1 MRFSKLLAALDSFQS
16 ERDACWLADDP
27 PLDGAAAL
35 DTAHKGQLS
44 FLERNNTMAA
54 ALSSCGASAVL
65 LPAGEKSLHQLAQQ
79 QGIAWAASTHPRLSF
94 AEALDCL
101 YPCQRPTPGCHPR
114 TVVAPDAHVADSA
127 SLAAGVVVGSR
138 CYIGE
143 NTVLHPG
150 VVLYDDVWIGQG
162 CELHANV
169 VVHSRSHLGRNCV
182 IQANAVIGGEGFGFV
197 PTGAVWRKMPQTGH
211 VVLENDVEVGCCST
225 VDRPAV
231 GETRLGAG
239 TKIDNLVQI
248 GHGVVTGKGCAFA
261 AQVGIAG
268 GAVIGDGVILAGQV
282 GVGNRVHIGDG
293 VVASSKAGVHTD
305 VTPGEVVSGFPVIPN
320 RLWLRA
326 SALFARLPEF
336 SRSLKRLQQQ
346 VERSQQS

>member
-1 MRFSKLLAALDSFQS
+1 MRFSELLAALESFPP
-16 ERDACWLADDP
+16 DGACWLADDP

-35 DTAHKGQLS
+35 DKARPGQLS
-44 FLERNNTMAA
+44 FLERNNPMAA
-54 ALSSCGASAVL
+54 ALAHCDASAVL
-65 LPAGEKSLHQLAQQ
+65 LPADEESLHQLARQRE
-79 QGIAWAASTHPRLSF
+79 IAWAASADPRLGF

-101 YPCQRPTPGCHPR
+101 YPRQRPTPGRHPQA
-114 TVVAPDAHVADSA
+114 VVAPDARVADSA
-127 SLAAGVVVGSR
+127 ALAAGVVVGAR
-138 CYIGE
+138 CRVGE
-143 NTVLHPG
+143 EVVLHPG

-162 CELHANV
+162 CEIHGNV
-169 VVHSRSHLGRNCV
+169 VVHSHSRLGRNCV
-182 IQANAVIGGEGFGFV
+182 VQANAVIGGEGFGFV
-197 PTGAVWRKMPQTGH
+197 PTGRGWRKMPQTGR
-211 VVLENDVEVGCCST
+211 VVLEDGVEVGCCST

-268 GAVIGDGVILAGQV
+268 GAVVGRGVILAGQV
-282 GVGNRVHIGDG
+282 GVGNRVRIGDG
-293 VVASSKAGVHTD
+293 VVASSKAGVHAD
-305 VTPGEVVSGFPVIPN
+305 VAPGEVVSGFPVIPN

-326 SALFARLPEF
+326 SALFARLPEL

-346 VERSQQS
+346 VERSRQP

>member
-1 MRFSKLLAALDSFQS
+1 MRFSELLAALESLQPEGD
-16 ERDACWLADDP
+16 RWLADDP

-35 DTAHKGQLS
+35 DKAQQGQLG
-44 FLERNNTMAA
+44 FLERSNAMMAA
-54 ALSSCGASAVL
+54 ALAHCDASAVL
-65 LPAGEKSLHQLAQQ
+65 LPADDESLHRLARQ
-79 QGIAWAASTHPRLSF
+79 QGIAWAASADPRLSF

-101 YPCQRPTPGCHPR
+101 YPRQRPTPGRHPQA
-114 TVVAPDAHVADSA
+114 VVAPDAHVADSA
-127 SLAAGVVVGSR
+127 SLAAGVVVGAR
-138 CYIGE
+138 CHVGE
-143 NTVLHPG
+143 EAVLHPG

-162 CELHANV
+162 CELHGNV
-169 VVHSRSHLGRNCV
+169 VVHSHSHLGRNCV
-182 IQANAVIGGEGFGFV
+182 VQANAVIGGEGFGFV
-197 PTGAVWRKMPQTGH
+197 PTGRGWRKMPQTGH
-211 VVLENDVEVGCCST
+211 VVLEDGVEVGCCST

-268 GAVIGDGVILAGQV
+268 GAVLGRGVILGGQV
-282 GVGNRVHIGDG
+282 GVINRVRLGDG

-305 VTPGEVVSGFPVIPN
+305 VAPGEVVSGFPIIPN

-326 SALFARLPEF
+326 SALFARLPEL

-346 VERSQQS
+346 VERSRQP

>member
-1 MRFSKLLAALDSFQS
+1 MRFSKLLAALDSLQP
-16 ERDACWLADDP
+16 EGARWLADDP

-35 DTAHKGQLS
+35 DNARQGQLG
-44 FLERNNTMAA
+44 FLEQNNAMAA
-54 ALSSCGASAVL
+54 ALAHCDASAVL
-65 LPAGEKSLHQLAQQ
+65 LPAGEESLHQLARQR
-79 QGIAWAASTHPRLSF
+79 GIAWAASADPRLSF

-101 YPCQRPTPGCHPR
+101 YPRQRPTPGRHPQA
-114 TVVAPDAHVADSA
+114 VVAPDARVADSA
-127 SLAAGVVVGSR
+127 SLAAGVVVGAR
-138 CYIGE
+138 CRVGE
-143 NTVLHPG
+143 EVVLHPG

-162 CELHANV
+162 CELHGNV
-169 VVHSRSHLGRNCV
+169 VVHSHSRLGRNCV
-182 IQANAVIGGEGFGFV
+182 VQANAVIGGEGFGFV
-197 PTGAVWRKMPQTGH
+197 PTGRGWRKMPQTGR
-211 VVLENDVEVGCCST
+211 VVLEDGVEVGCCST

-268 GAVIGDGVILAGQV
+268 GAVVGRGVILAGQV
-282 GVGNRVHIGDG
+282 GVANRVRIGDG
-293 VVASSKAGVHTD
+293 VVASSKAGVHAD
-305 VTPGEVVSGFPVIPN
+305 VAPGEVVSGFPVIPN

-326 SALFARLPEF
+326 SALFARLPEL

-346 VERSQQS
+346 VERSRQP